1 MKVGELVGRLPLRVV
16 HLDNPDREID
26 GVYAGDLLS
35 WVMGRAKPGQLWLTI
50 MTNAN
55 VAAVAS
61 LIDLSAV
68 IVCEGCEPEAALVSA
83 CRTRDINLLVS
94 PLSVYQTCTSLGI
107 LLP

>member
-1 MKVGELVGRLPLRVV
+1 MKVGELVGRMPLRVV
-16 HLDNPDREID
+16 HLSDPAREID

-35 WVMGRAKPGQLWLTI
+35 WVMGRAKPDQLWVTI

-68 IVCEGCEPEAALVSA
+68 VVCEGCDPEDALVSA
-83 CRTRDINLLVS
+83 CRARDINLLVS
-94 PLSVYQTCTSLGI
+94 SLPIYQTCISLET
-107 LLP
+107 LMS

>member
-1 MKVGELVGRLPLRVV
+1 MKVGELIDQLPFRAL
-16 HLDNPDREID
+16 HLCDPDREVS

-35 WVMGRAKPGQLWLTI
+35 WVMGRAKPDQLWVTI

-68 IVCEGCEPEAALVSA
+68 IICEDCEPEDALVSA
-83 CRTRDINLLVS
+83 CRLRDINLLVS
-94 PLSVYQTCTSLGI
+94 PLPVYQTCASLGK